1 MLSGLSGHNIIFY
14 PFVRVFNVNWAH
26 KLRAGLEFVSHSVW
40 KEQNRY
46 DIWPAYMWSKDWRH
60 MHKRVHTSTTHL
72 EIKAMRWYSN
82 LPTTELFTKE
92 RAVDSWI
99 VGFNIIWQMIRLLL
113 IRLLHFLFC
122 FCFVNFFRLQI
133 FFLDLW
139 SINIVIIERKL
150 LQNHP
155 TTFNYLQKQHLSNSN
170 NSLWSCVKWFRSL
183 SGYSFILP
191 SNFLLCDFFS
201 HLCIFMKLVAQSL
214 ARNIGEKK

>member
-113 IRLLHFLFC
+113 IRLLHFLFL
-122 FCFVNFFRLQI
+122 FLFRQLFPPANLLFRLVKYQYCDYRAEA
-133 FFLDLW
+133 FA
-139 SINIVIIERKL
+139 K
-150 LQNHP
+150 P
-155 TTFNYLQKQHLSNSN
+155 SN
-170 NSLWSCVKWFRSL
+170 NFQLPTETASFKQQQFIVK
-183 SGYSFILP
+183 
-191 SNFLLCDFFS
+191 LCEMVSEFVR
-201 HLCIFMKLVAQSL
+201 L
-214 ARNIGEKK
+214 